1 MMMTEAATTKETT
14 MDGTTGRVANV
25 LAKWCNVAVT
35 EIVEARRIEEIV
47 ADSLVLMEV
56 QLALEKEFA
65 VSLELADVERLQT
78 VRDLA
83 QLIARSVDAAAL
95 PSPA

>member
-1 MMMTEAATTKETT
+1 MN
-14 MDGTTGRVANV
+14 GTTDRVASV
-25 LAKWCNVAVT
+25 LAKWCNVALT
-35 EIVEARRIEEIV
+35 EIGEARRLDEIV

-78 VRDLA
+78 VRDLT
-83 QLIARSVDAAAL
+83 QLIAHSVKATASA
-95 PSPA
+95 SPAPA